1 MKLPEQFI
9 NNMRVLLGEEY
20 EKYERALEGERLFG
34 LRVNTLKI
42 SCEEFERIAPFE
54 IRKIPYIK
62 NGYFYDGDA
71 VQPAKH
77 PYYFAGLY
85 YLQDP
90 SAMTPASRLPVKPGM
105 RVLDLCAAP
114 GGKSTELA
122 ARLAG
127 EGILVANDISAK
139 RAKALQKNIELF
151 GVTNSLIT
159 TEYPDKL
166 AGYFPSFFDC
176 ILIDAPCSGEGMFR
190 KDPAMIKAWTPES
203 NSQYAAMQED
213 IVKAALRMLKP
224 GGYLLYSTCTFS
236 PMEDE
241 ETVCKMLQ
249 MDPSLRVVDMEG
261 YEGFAPGR
269 PDMIEKKIRD
279 LIGQNK
285 NSSEDTDD
293 RTDNIDESSIIEQI
307 RKCVRIYPHR
317 MDGEG
322 HFLALLY
329 RNKDDLADDS
339 MRESTDGSYINSIVD
354 GSVYQHDK
362 KKKNNRSNN
371 VGCDIKSSKSK
382 SKNIN
387 GYGINGKPSKE
398 EREIWEEFAGG
409 ISREFDI
416 SRIESH
422 DGMLY
427 YGVEGLPDVR
437 GLKFIRSGLFLGE
450 CKKKR
455 FEPSQTLAMAIKS
468 DEYDNVINLP
478 HNDGNIIRYL
488 KGETLS
494 IQSMESVKPGA
505 VSHGSSKETDIRAEG
520 SDSPVDVRDGTVLI
534 CVDGYP
540 LGWGKKTGHTVKNK
554 YHPGWRLM

>member
-1 MKLPEQFI
+1 MKVPDQFK
-9 NNMRVLLGEEY
+9 NNMETLLGEEY
-20 EKYERALEGERLFG
+20 EKYERALEGVRLFG

-127 EGILVANDISAK
+127 EGILVANDISPK

-166 AGYFPSFFDC
+166 AEYFPSFFDC

-190 KDPAMIKAWTPES
+190 KDPAMVKAWTPES

-213 IVKAALRMLKP
+213 IVRAALRMLKP

-241 ETVCKMLQ
+241 ATVLKMLQ

-269 PDMIEKKIRD
+269 PDMVEAEIRD
-279 LIGQNK
+279 HIEEYDCR
-285 NSSEDTDD
+285 SEITDD
-293 RTDNIDESSIIEQI
+293 PADNDERSIMEQLK
-307 RKCVRIYPHR
+307 KCVRIYPHR

-322 HFLALLY
+322 HFLALLHK
-329 RNKDDLADDS
+329 NKDDSMDDS
-339 MRESTDGSYINSIVD
+339 TDNSYKKNTVNESI
-354 GSVYQHDK
+354 YQHDK
-362 KKKNNRSNN
+362 KKKYNRSNN
-371 VGCDIKSSKSK
+371 AGYDIKRSHSKS
-382 SKNIN
+382 IN
-387 GYGINGKPSKE
+387 SYGLIGKLSKE
-398 EREIWEEFAGG
+398 ERSIWEDFAAG
-409 ISREFDI
+409 ISRKFDI

-422 DGMLY
+422 EGMLY
-427 YGVEGLPDVR
+427 YSVDGLPDVR

-455 FEPSQTLAMAIKS
+455 FEPSQTLAMALMS
-468 DEYDNVINLP
+468 DEYENVINLP
-478 HNDGNIIRYL
+478 HNDGNIVRYL

-494 IQSMESVKPGA
+494 IQSMELIKPDT
-505 VSHGSSKETDIRAEG
+505 VSFGQSKGTDERADG
-520 SDSPVDVRDGTVLI
+520 SDSLVDVHDGTVLI

-540 LGWGKKTGHTVKNK
+540 LGWGKKTGYTIKNK